1 MADFEADAY
10 PQGIVELGF
19 LDHVGGVV
27 FCCVV
32 EGFQVVVGEEREGL
46 GGLSISKAPN
56 KADKEAPGFAR
67 AANAKL
73 PKEENCI
80 KAQRPNTPLRCN
92 AGIICSYLVPR
103 KKGLSRV
110 SDGGAARE
118 VARVR
123 SLFLSGRKSGK
134 WRARAIRRRRWRRS
148 IDQMKRSAFDEY
160 KARREKESRDKK
172 RGDVEQR
179 RRCRG
184 QALGIDE
191 GLLLRRKGGCSE

>member
-1 MADFEADAY
+1 MADIEGNAY

-19 LDHVGGVV
+19 LDHVGGFV
-27 FCCVV
+27 CCVV
-32 EGFQVVVGEEREGL
+32 EGFQVVVGEEREVL
-46 GGLSISKAPN
+46 GLSISKAPN
-56 KADKEAPGFAR
+56 KTDKEAPEFAR

-134 WRARAIRRRRWRRS
+134 WRARAIRRQRWRRS

-160 KARREKESRDKK
+160 KARREESRATRREEMLSNDV
-172 RGDVEQR
+172 DVEVR
-179 RRCRG
+179 R
-184 QALGIDE
+184 
-191 GLLLRRKGGCSE
+191 